1 MHDDSPEVRETTSE
15 TYLKR
20 AIQLLQI
27 EILGLGS
34 VQLIQALLIMGL
46 YLQSTDTPDRCWVMV
61 GIAVRVAQGL
71 GFHLRETSDSM
82 ALQTDRELIRRIW
95 Q

>member
-1 MHDDSPEVRETTSE
+1 M
-15 TYLKR
+15 
-20 AIQLLQI
+20 QLLQI

-61 GIAVRVAQGL
+61 GIAIRVAQGL
-71 GFHLRETSDSM
+71 GLHLRETGDRM